1 MNVFKKFVSEF
12 RYGPQENDI
21 LGLIKEQKILKKEVY
36 AYLA

>member
-21 LGLIKEQKILKKEVY
+21 LELIKEQGILKEKDI
-36 AYLA
+36 AYLK